1 VFECRVNVS
10 QYRSVVMCQTIT
22 ARLSGEDNRPNNNH
36 DNVYD
41 AIIMTKV
48 IARVR
53 PVYFMTVD

>member
-1 VFECRVNVS
+1 
-10 QYRSVVMCQTIT
+10 MCQTIT

-36 DNVYD
+36 DNVYN

-48 IARVR
+48 IARVH